1 MSDNK
6 AKRKIQYLPSRAEIL
21 KPKKLKLDALTEEM
35 MTYKEQV
42 QQKSSNFREPKYDA
56 EFFAQK
62 RAPHP
67 WESVEDIYKKQKKK
81 IDRNLDA
88 MKDFLRPQAHQI
100 FYGRKVE
107 YLNLVDTKKK
117 HDKIAQDKAD
127 EMKLLMSDNLT
138 D

>member
-1 MSDNK
+1 
-6 AKRKIQYLPSRAEIL
+6 
-21 KPKKLKLDALTEEM
+21 
-35 MTYKEQV
+35 
-42 QQKSSNFREPKYDA
+42 
-56 EFFAQK
+56 
-62 RAPHP
+62 
-67 WESVEDIYKKQKKK
+67 
-81 IDRNLDA
+81 